1 MSVNYKF
8 SKTGTSILVSGSI
21 ADHAKNAELAA
32 YESVAS
38 KIIETI
44 KADDDLFFL
53 NDHDSNELDFLAPRS
68 FLTGKTYQD
77 LNAFCLY
84 FDAFKYHDP
93 RFMLFATARK
103 NGFRVQK
110 GAKACKVI
118 GAYSYSKNDKKENE
132 YFGKKIMSLFC
143 AGNMQNV
150 PEFSETMPKAKKSK
164 KIDSICDDL
173 NNLLTGYTKAFDIK
187 VQKSDLAMFE
197 YDRKIDSIALK
208 ENSDNSAIM
217 LALAASTA
225 GDLRLNRS
233 GDEIIELLTNEITAF
248 LLAREFKLDFKT
260 HLSNQGAS
268 KIKVMIKRLVK
279 ADESKALDLLSGII
293 AAAHLSFN
301 YLIYGYRTNWID
313 IKEKFTPENIK
324 NARYIVAHPGSL
336 KGTKKAKVQELN
348 ECKDLIFERMDQ
360 PANRIKKARENAKI
374 TPLELKP
381 IAQNLVYT
389 PRTPEILPVDHDV
402 INYDSYEPVPKQDP
416 DDDPDYAP
424 SFEEI
429 EKFYSHIA

>member
-1 MSVNYKF
+1 MSVKYKY

-32 YESVAS
+32 YESVAL
-38 KIIETI
+38 KIVETI
-44 KADDDLFFL
+44 KVNNDLFFL

-84 FDAFKYHDP
+84 FDAFKYYDP

-103 NGFRVQK
+103 NGFKVQK

-118 GAYSYSKNDKKENE
+118 GAYSYSKDDKNQNE
-132 YFGKKIMSLFC
+132 FFGKKIMPLFC

-150 PEFSETMPKAKKSK
+150 PKFSETMPKAKKTK
-164 KIDSICDDL
+164 KLDSICDDL
-173 NNLLTGYTKAFDIK
+173 NNLLSGYIKTFDIK
-187 VQKSDLAMFE
+187 LQKSDLATYE

-208 ENSDNSAIM
+208 ENADNSAIM
-217 LALAASTA
+217 LALAASTG

-233 GDEIIELLTNEITAF
+233 GDELIELLTNEITLF
-248 LLAREFKLDFKT
+248 LLAREFKLDFIT
-260 HLSNQGAS
+260 HLSNEGAS
-268 KIKVMIKRLVK
+268 KIKAMIKKLVK
-279 ADESKALDLLSGII
+279 TDETKALDLLAKVI

-301 YLIYGYRTNWID
+301 YLIYGYRTSWID

-324 NARYIVAHPGSL
+324 NARYIIAHPSTL
-336 KGTKKAKVQELN
+336 KGTKKAKIQDLN
-348 ECKDLIFERMDQ
+348 ECKDLIFERMET
-360 PANRIKKARENAKI
+360 PVNCIKKARENAKI

-381 IAQNLVYT
+381 IDSKLVYT
-389 PRTPEILPVDHDV
+389 PRAPEFLPVDHDV
-402 INYDSYEPVPKQDP
+402 INYDNYEPVPKQDP
-416 DDDPDYAP
+416 DDDLDYSP

>member
-1 MSVNYKF
+1 MSVNYKY
-8 SKTGTSILVSGSI
+8 SKTGTSILVSGTI
-21 ADHAKNAELAA
+21 ETLAKNAELAA
-32 YESVAS
+32 YESVAF

-44 KADDDLFFL
+44 KVNNDLFFL
-53 NDHDSNELDFLAPRS
+53 NDHDSNELEFLAPRS

-103 NGFRVQK
+103 NGFKVQK

-118 GAYSYSKNDKKENE
+118 GAYSYSKNDKKQNE
-132 YFGKKIMSLFC
+132 YFGKKLMPLFC

-150 PEFSETMPKAKKSK
+150 PKFSETMPKAKKSK
-164 KIDSICDDL
+164 KTICDDL
-173 NNLLTGYTKAFDIK
+173 NNLLAGYIKAFDIK
-187 VQKSDLAMFE
+187 VQKSNLAMFE

-208 ENSDNSAIM
+208 ENTDNSAIM

-233 GDEIIELLTNEITAF
+233 GDELIELLTNEITAF
-248 LLAREFKLDFKT
+248 LLAREFKLDFIT
-260 HLSNQGAS
+260 HLSNEGAS
-268 KIKVMIKRLVK
+268 KIKAMIKRIVK
-279 ADESKALDLLSGII
+279 TDESKALDLLSKII
-293 AAAHLSFN
+293 ANAHLAFN
-301 YLIYGYRTNWID
+301 FLIYGYRTNWID
-313 IKEKFTPENIK
+313 IKEKFIPENIK
-324 NARYIVAHPGSL
+324 NARYIVAHPGKL

-348 ECKDLIFERMDQ
+348 ECKDLIFEHMDQ
-360 PANRIKKARENAKI
+360 PANRIKKARATAKI
-374 TPLELKP
+374 TQLELKP
-381 IAQNLVYT
+381 INQNLVYT
-389 PRTPEILPVDHDV
+389 PRAPEFLPVDHEV
-402 INYDSYEPVPKQDP
+402 INYDNYEPVPKQDP
-416 DDDPDYAP
+416 DDDLDYNP